1 MKIRVQVLLFIVA
14 VAASGCASN
23 QPLPLLFGQ
32 TQTVGLTIN
41 GSVPEQG
48 GELSLAYRDRNIAV
62 IPIQS
67 PIGAQFDAQDNCK
80 QLDPADTS
88 KGASTDNK
96 NQSGASA
103 DAKSAAITSQKA
115 ATGDNNQPGA
125 DAASKTA
132 VADKYCTRDTFSVF
146 GQFELDSKSQPSGVG
161 LGKFFATGFAARKLA
176 DGFAERLKNA
186 NVSDPQPKS
195 ADKTR

>member
-1 MKIRVQVLLFIVA
+1 MKIRIRVLPLIL
-14 VAASGCASN
+14 VAALSGCASN

-67 PIGAQFDAQDNCK
+67 PAGAQFDARDGCSDQDLAETTGK
-80 QLDPADTS
+80 AATTVEQKPATDT
-88 KGASTDNK
+88 K
-96 NQSGASA
+96 NQSTTNA
-103 DAKSAAITSQKA
+103 
-115 ATGDNNQPGA
+115 NQ
-125 DAASKTA
+125 KTA
-132 VADKYCTRDTFSVF
+132 TNANLRANCTRDTFSVF
-146 GQFELDSKSQPSGVG
+146 GQFELNGEAQPAGVG

-186 NVSDPQPKS
+186 NVGNSQPKS
-195 ADKTR
+195 ADTTSK